1 MKFTKL
7 ESIMSTLGVNS
18 LAEIARK
25 LDTTPQAVSNW
36 KARDQ
41 VPYHIV
47 TKLNLISNDN
57 NISPSSANFISEG
70 VAEDSIS
77 ITKIFL
83 ILAQQL
89 KIIIL
94 LPIVFMFFTFTYV
107 KFVQQPQFRSTA
119 TVLLPNSQSGSMGGL
134 AGLASQFGVN
144 IPSGSGS
151 AQADLSSPLL
161 IPELLRSRT
170 FVETL
175 LSEKFYINIYKKE
188 LSLLAI
194 MNGGIDPP
202 ADKREVLITE
212 IFPDI
217 NDMINFTSGGSF
229 SQISVVAFEPLFAKE
244 LSDAV
249 LKNIAIMNSNFRSQS
264 LKEKTL
270 FIENRIKVVERDLKD
285 AELKYKLFLEQNR
298 QVISPSLQL
307 DQERI
312 SRDVEIQ
319 KEIYLTLKQQLELAQ
334 IEQIEEASIIKILDK
349 PQLPLYPFNIK
360 LKTSLL
366 ISLFAGIAF
375 GILLGFIRAYP
386 DNVNIKERKT
396 MRSIRNFIKKKGKDF
411 INDYRIWGILSLSL
425 TICFP
430 IYLSHKSSSPVYFG
444 MYSKQLLLLLIFYII
459 ALIFCIIMFSRF
471 HKINKKS

>member
-1 MKFTKL
+1 
-7 ESIMSTLGVNS
+7 MSSRGVTTL
-18 LAEIARK
+18 ADIARA

-47 TKLNLISNDN
+47 TKLNLITNDN
-57 NISPSSANFISEG
+57 NISSSSTNFISEG

-107 KFVQQPQFRSTA
+107 KFVQQPQYRSTA

-151 AQADLSSPLL
+151 AADLSSPLL

-175 LSEKFYINIYKKE
+175 LSEKFYIDIYKKE

-202 ADKREVLITE
+202 ADKREVLITK
-212 IFPDI
+212 IFPYV
-217 NDMINFTSGGSF
+217 NGMINFTSGGSF
-229 SQISVVAFEPLFAKE
+229 SKISVVAFEPLFAKE

-249 LKNIAIMNSNFRSQS
+249 LKNIAILNSNFRSQS

-366 ISLFAGIAF
+366 ISLFAGIAI

-396 MRSIRNFIKKKGKDF
+396 MRSIKNFIKKKSKDF

-430 IYLSHKSSSPVYFG
+430 IYVSYESSIPIYFG
-444 MYSKQLLLLLIFYII
+444 MYSKQLLLLLIFYFI

-471 HKINKKS
+471 YRINKQS